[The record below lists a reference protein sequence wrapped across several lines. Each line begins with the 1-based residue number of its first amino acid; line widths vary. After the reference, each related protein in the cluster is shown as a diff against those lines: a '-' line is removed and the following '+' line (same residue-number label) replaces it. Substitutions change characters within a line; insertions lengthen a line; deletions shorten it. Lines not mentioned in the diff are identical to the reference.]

1 MTMNEN
7 KAKFFLDRLLDRID
21 NGEFDEHL
29 NIPFASRKLLKS
41 LVEAKMAKKVET
53 NATPVLSDTDLWNC
67 VSEVRETA
75 AYTASILFEK
85 GLLVKDE
92 RGVGPNL
99 TLEKLLNPRK

>member
-1 MTMNEN
+1 MNED
-7 KAKFFLDRLLDRID
+7 KAKIFLDRILNRID

-41 LVEAKMAKKVET
+41 LVEAKMARKVET
-53 NATPVLSDTDLWNC
+53 KSTPVLSDTDLWNC

-75 AYTASILFEK
+75 AYTASVLFEN

-92 RGVGPNL
+92 KGVGLNP
-99 TLEKLLNPRK
+99 TLEKLLNPQK